1 MHILAISCMNKARL
15 NHQPT
20 PCKLPMMCAF
30 HDKMQCIIGAPYSWP
45 ITHRRIF
52 WALKLITLVHPVML
66 HIVGGMADRLI
77 NHEWSGSIQAVPTA
91 RHYPHHG
98 VFCKP
103 RPIQRPCPVLSP
115 YSAGQFKLGQIGQLD
130 SDIQW
135 QLIVGSPVLTG
146 SPGALF
152 FGSSPYDMLMRRHG
166 QEQKTQLVIKLV
178 LCTSYIWAFLL
189 RHAFGAPFLNPST

>member
-1 MHILAISCMNKARL
+1 MHHSSAILVANNPPTHIL
-15 NHQPT
+15 
-20 PCKLPMMCAF
+20 
-30 HDKMQCIIGAPYSWP
+30 G
-45 ITHRRIF
+45 
-52 WALKLITLVHPVML
+52 LKLITLVHPVML

-77 NHEWSGSIQAVPTA
+77 NHEWSGSIQAVPTT

-178 LCTSYIWAFLL
+178 LCTSHIWAFFITACFR
-189 RHAFGAPFLNPST
+189 RHLSQSQYPVSNTLHFKTPFCGERHYLAP